1 MNRISEY
8 PAAPVFMSSQNTF
21 APDQTAKID
30 FIVAKM
36 AQLDSIEKQPT
47 LMMARLDTINASH
60 SE

>member
-1 MNRISEY
+1 M
-8 PAAPVFMSSQNTF
+8 FMSSQNTV
-21 APDQTAKID
+21 APDRTD

-36 AQLDSIEKQPT
+36 AQLDSIEKQQT